1 MPDNVGEMFYYG
13 ETPWHEKGKQL
24 EQPTTA
30 EEAIS
35 ASGLDWR
42 VKLVPIQTDEALP
55 RKITCRMEVVRD
67 DLKSGDSK
75 SVLGVVYPVNGRPA
89 PLGRQTKESRQLLPV
104 E

>member
-55 RKITCRMEVVRD
+55 RKTPAAW
-67 DLKSGDSK
+67 KSC
-75 SVLGVVYPVNGRPA
+75 A
-89 PLGRQTKESRQLLPV
+89 MT
-104 E
+104 

>member
-35 ASGLDWR
+35 ASGLD
-42 VKLVPIQTDEALP
+42 
-55 RKITCRMEVVRD
+55 
-67 DLKSGDSK
+67 
-75 SVLGVVYPVNGRPA
+75 
-89 PLGRQTKESRQLLPV
+89 
-104 E
+104 